1 MKVVLAGRN
10 EPDIIRQRWQAEKR
24 HFCRGNGVG
33 NDRGEKNKDCAPG
46 GHAGRRL
53 GWQLGLCALRQGMTF
68 RVFIVKWG
76 QYRHLLPRGTA
87 MRWHSWGTSE
97 AHVNGSSHNTNAI
110 LSNAE
115 TFNEADVQECDG
127 RRPRKLGGKGGWRPD
142 NNEP

>member
-1 MKVVLAGRN
+1 MSRTLSGRGGRQRNVTFVEEMVLAMTEVRKTKTVLL
-10 EPDIIRQRWQAEKR
+10 EAML
-24 HFCRGNGVG
+24 
-33 NDRGEKNKDCAPG
+33 G
-46 GHAGRRL
+46 GDWG
-53 GWQLGLCALRQGMTF
+53 GGFGLCALRQGMTF

-97 AHVNGSSHNTNAI
+97 AHVNGSSHNTTAI